1 MSEWTETKQ
10 VFHELE
16 QLFNREDDVNDIQ
29 DIHKMQKE
37 VAEHCEQRL
46 NDVREI
52 IKGKIDW
59 SDFVLYFWLTS
70 QW

>member
-46 NDVREI
+46 TDVREI
-52 IKGKIDW
+52 IKGIID
-59 SDFVLYFWLTS
+59 
-70 QW
+70 